1 MALTRIG
8 TGAINDSAITTAKI
22 NDSAITTAKIN
33 NSAIT
38 TTKINDGAVTQVKT
52 TDVQTTLTYNS
63 ATFTGDGSAN
73 TITISSGR
81 SVNDVVVDVNGVIF
95 TPTTDYTI
103 SGTTLTFSTIPADGT
118 EITVRYLPINT

>member
-8 TGAINDSAITTAKI
+8 TSAIEDSAVTTA
-22 NDSAITTAKIN
+22 
-33 NSAIT
+33 
-38 TTKINDGAVTQVKT
+38 KINDGAVTQVKT
-52 TDVQTTLTYNS
+52 TDVQTTLTYTS
-63 ATFTGDGSAN
+63 GTFTGDGSTAA
-73 TITISSGR
+73 ITISSGR

-103 SGTTLTFSTIPADGT
+103 SGTTLTFSTAPISGA